1 MVPGQGGE
9 SPSYD
14 ELAVLVVGLTARLDE
29 LSARV
34 GVLEADNARLVAE
47 NTELRR
53 ENAVLRA
60 ENAELRRK
68 LGLNSTN
75 SSKPPSSDGL
85 GKPPPASM
93 RGRSGRK
100 PGKQPGGT
108 GTALSQVPVPDEQVD
123 HYPPACGTCGDG
135 LDPATAVRA
144 GDPVVRQL
152 FDGRGPWTQGRG
164 DGDRREGRSGA
175 EDPAAGAQGCTRGRT
190 GADVSRAKATQ
201 GCAAAEHVDAG
212 GGTEVARRSCGIARE
227 PRAAYL

>member
-29 LSARV
+29 LSTRV
-34 GVLEADNARLVAE
+34 AGLEAE

-60 ENAELRRK
+60 ENTELRRR
-68 LGLNSTN
+68 LGLNSMN

-123 HYPPACGTCGDG
+123 HYPPAVGGCGDG
-135 LDPATAVRA
+135 LEPATAVPT
-144 GDPVVRQL
+144 GVPVVRQL
-152 FDGRGPWTQGRG
+152 FDVPDIRVRVTEHLLHQLACSGCGARTVRP
-164 DGDRREGRSGA
+164 RRPG
-175 EDPAAGAQGCTRGRT
+175 
-190 GADVSRAKATQ
+190 
-201 GCAAAEHVDAG
+201 
-212 GGTEVARRSCGIARE
+212 
-227 PRAAYL
+227 